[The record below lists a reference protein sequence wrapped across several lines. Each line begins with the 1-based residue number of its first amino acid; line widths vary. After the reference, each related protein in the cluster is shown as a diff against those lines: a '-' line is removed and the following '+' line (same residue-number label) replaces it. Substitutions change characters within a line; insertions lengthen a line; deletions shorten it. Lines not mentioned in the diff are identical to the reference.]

1 MISEKGFLYM
11 KTVYVIKNKRFGKNL
26 YPLKQTFDTWFEADS
41 YLQTIAVT
49 NGIADVEAWLNEIY
63 NHKNDDLDYL
73 EQTYF

>member
-1 MISEKGFLYM
+1 MF

-41 YLQTIAVT
+41 WLQTIAVT
-49 NGIADVEAWLNEIY
+49 SGIEDAEAWLNEIY
-63 NHKNDDLDYL
+63 NHKNADLDYT